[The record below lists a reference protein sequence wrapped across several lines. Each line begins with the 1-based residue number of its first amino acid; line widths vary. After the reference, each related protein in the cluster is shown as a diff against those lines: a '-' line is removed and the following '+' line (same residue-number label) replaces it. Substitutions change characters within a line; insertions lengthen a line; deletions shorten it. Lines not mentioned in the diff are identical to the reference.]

1 MPRLSTSVL
10 WFGVFTALFL
20 LSQDYW
26 SWDEELIL
34 GLANYPTWLFY
45 FIALQVILAI
55 LLAMF
60 TLIHWGK
67 TSTKGKNQDHE

>member
-1 MPRLSTSVL
+1 MRILMPRITKSIL

-34 GLANYPTWLFY
+34 GAANYPTWLFY
-45 FIALQVILAI
+45 FIALQFILAI
-55 LLAMF
+55 LLALF
-60 TLIHWGK
+60 TLIYWGK
-67 TSTKGKNQDHE
+67 SSAKGKS